1 MSNHRMVPKRSIKA
15 FVNAALW
22 GDFEACVDFLRG
34 TDVYSVKI
42 LDREEVLR
50 LKLAP
55 NHADRLLQHVR
66 ACRLKQ
72 QPHARGGRQPS
83 NKDDDCVLL

>member
-1 MSNHRMVPKRSIKA
+1 MFSIFFRITTPVVAKILMSNHRMVPKRSIKA

-22 GDFEACVDFLRG
+22 GDFETCVDFLRG
-34 TDVYSVKI
+34 TDVYSTKI

-55 NHADRLLQHVR
+55 KSEWNEQGIRKNA
-66 ACRLKQ
+66 
-72 QPHARGGRQPS
+72 ARM
-83 NKDDDCVLL
+83 